1 MKKTLIFIFSTIT
14 ILFISCKNP
23 ANSVTQKPESEPT
36 QTDTTTETGT
46 DNDTIPITIGDDG
59 TVIIGARSLV
69 SLGETTEELDSVSY
83 TVKKYADVYVES
95 PYFYTYYKL
104 YYLNNKL
111 RRIYSYH
118 HGFKCEMDYTYT
130 EFVEHLCTK
139 EIDNDKVK
147 IHEIFT
153 YYENGKLESYF
164 NDWYED
170 WGLYGRELT
179 YDSIGREIG
188 SKTYE
193 NNVVTRE
200 TKKEY
205 DSNGNLI
212 SEKEYVNN
220 VLHYEN
226 KNEYYTNGSKKSEK
240 FYRDGN
246 LQGESE
252 YYESGNQKS
261 NKYYQ
266 NGILQGES
274 EYYESGNPKISKSY
288 QNGYLQNEME
298 FYENGSQK
306 SAKNYNHNILC
317 YESLYYQ
324 GTSPGLQ
331 GQTKANIQ
339 YNNNT
344 GILTSFTSY
353 YSSGYLKSM
362 YWASNGILYTFED
375 EKYLT
380 QPSNYEDPGITQTTL
395 TEEQGLAKL
404 EELRNSN

>member
-1 MKKTLIFIFSTIT
+1 MKKTLIFMFSVMAF
-14 ILFISCKNP
+14 LFISCQNASNSITQEPETP
-23 ANSVTQKPESEPT
+23 AE
-36 QTDTTTETGT
+36 DTSTETGT
-46 DNDTIPITIGDDG
+46 NDGGLPITIGDDG

-69 SLGETTEELDSVSY
+69 SLGEGTEEIDSVSY

-111 RRIYSYH
+111 RRVYSYH
-118 HGFKCEMDYTYT
+118 HGFQCDMDYTYT
-130 EFVEHLCTK
+130 EFVEHLCGYGREDEK
-139 EIDNDKVK
+139 EP
-147 IHEIFT
+147 IHEIYT
-153 YYENGKLESYF
+153 YFENGKKESYYYDF
-164 NDWYED
+164 YED
-170 WGLYGRELT
+170 GKLYGEERK
-179 YDSIGREIG
+179 YDLNGHEIG
-188 SKTYE
+188 SKYYDKDG
-193 NNVVTRE
+193 VPRE

-212 SEKEYVNN
+212 SEKYYVNN
-220 VLHYEN
+220 VLENEYSYEY
-226 KNEYYTNGSKKSEK
+226 EYYTNGSRKTYKRYENGILKSET
-240 FYRDGN
+240 
-246 LQGESE
+246 E
-252 YYESGNQKS
+252 YYESGKQ
-261 NKYYQ
+261 
-266 NGILQGES
+266 
-274 EYYESGNPKISKSY
+274 KISRYY
-288 QNGYLQNEME
+288 QNGYLQNEWE
-298 FYENGSQK
+298 YYENGSQK
-306 SAKNYNHNILC
+306 SSKNYNHNILC

-353 YSSGYLKSM
+353 YSSGYLKSI

-380 QPSNYEDPGITQTTL
+380 QPSNFEGPGITQTTL

>member
-118 HGFKCEMDYTYT
+118 HGFQCDMDYTYT

-188 SKTYE
+188 SKTYI
-193 NNVVTRE
+193 NNVVSTETR
-200 TKKEY
+200 KEY
-205 DSNGNLI
+205 DTNGNLI
-212 SEKEYVNN
+212 SVKNYNDN
-220 VLHYEN
+220 VLTSERRY
-226 KNEYYTNGSKKSEK
+226 EYYTNGSKKSEK

-246 LQGESE
+246 LQDESE

-266 NGILQGES
+266 NGILQS
-274 EYYESGNPKISKSY
+274 
-288 QNGYLQNEME
+288 EME
-298 FYENGSQK
+298 YYENGSPK
-306 SAKNYNHNILC
+306 SSKNYNHNILC
-317 YESLYYQ
+317 YESLCYQ

-353 YSSGYLKSM
+353 YSSGYLKSI
-362 YWASNGILYTFED
+362 YWASNGNLVTFED

-380 QPSNYEDPGITQTTL
+380 QPSNFEGPGITQTTL